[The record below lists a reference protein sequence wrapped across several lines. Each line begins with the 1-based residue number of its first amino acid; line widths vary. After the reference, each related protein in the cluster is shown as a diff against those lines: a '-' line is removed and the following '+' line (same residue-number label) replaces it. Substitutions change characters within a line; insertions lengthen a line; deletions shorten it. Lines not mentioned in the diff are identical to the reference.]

1 MGRLKFKVHR
11 RQPVRPSLK
20 QSNPNEDFVLEMF
33 EVQRARDR
41 ARCPCLRDG
50 HTEEVQWSPG

>member
-1 MGRLKFKVHR
+1 M
-11 RQPVRPSLK
+11 RPSLK
-20 QSNPNEDFVLEMF
+20 QSNSNEDFVFGMF

-50 HTEEVQWSPG
+50 DTEEVQWSSG